1 MTADE
6 RDILK
11 LIGRLE
17 DTRSELSRFENE
29 YSTFH
34 ADFADFS
41 PNLIKYRSALLAD
54 LIVDYYTC
62 LETAFVRVS
71 KFFENSLDDTKWH
84 KNLLDNMRIRIPNLR
99 EALLSDESYALL
111 DELRRFRHFKRYY
124 FERRYNRER
133 MEFLETQLR
142 ASIPLIHS
150 DFNRFLSFLHSL
162 HSALIS

>member
-11 LIGRLE
+11 LIGRVE

-62 LETAFVRVS
+62 LETA
-71 KFFENSLDDTKWH
+71 LTT
-84 KNLLDNMRIRIPNLR
+84 PNGIKT
-99 EALLSDESYALL
+99 S
-111 DELRRFRHFKRYY
+111 
-124 FERRYNRER
+124 
-133 MEFLETQLR
+133 
-142 ASIPLIHS
+142 
-150 DFNRFLSFLHSL
+150 
-162 HSALIS
+162 